1 MSLSF
6 LPFTPSFVPTYI
18 LFLAFVG
25 HIQTYAYPHNS
36 RQDFALTRKGS
47 KLSQEAAQSI
57 LTNSASER
65 GGGSIAWSRPSSA
78 SATVSKIA
86 GVKNSPTTNERAI
99 NAMPTSSPTIAARDS
114 SMKEALTSSMP
125 AITSFTPVS
134 GFAFPSVT
142 ASPSITASSYKTLTS
157 LIPCII
163 SNANS
168 IAVHSWEIGAFTETL
183 LEVYYPELTP
193 FGWKAS
199 AFDGEDIPWSVLKIA
214 KDAISHYNWTGAPG
228 QNSENNLQDY
238 LFPDT
243 TPHAHVSQALVGG
256 DGSLGD
262 PVSLIPAVWLLA
274 RFARQDDLREELGLR
289 SPKDYAWA
297 VGNQLDYLF
306 NGPTSDNGTISQREA
321 GFEVWSDMG
330 YMIPPSLAYLGLD
343 ISNYNL
349 LKKALVQFSLES
361 SAMLDTDQQIY
372 QHIPASDARL
382 WATGNGWMAY
392 GLMRDLASVKMSPFA
407 EDFST
412 LKSDAEQTIAG
423 VFKALFDQLGEDGL
437 LPDYMLQDNSTL
449 ALGDTAGT
457 ALTVAAYYRFLEITP
472 HLTSQDLTAKAEKA
486 FDGVVAKIDDNG
498 WVTHCVD
505 PMGTYGWVVY
515 PEDYSLHSPEGQA
528 FAAKM
533 WKARTDAGY

>member
-1 MSLSF
+1 MLPSFLSF
-6 LPFTPSFVPTYI
+6 IPSFFATHI
-18 LFLAFVG
+18 LFFAFTCLT
-25 HIQTYAYPHNS
+25 QTHAYPHN
-36 RQDFALTRKGS
+36 RQDVALTRKGS
-47 KLSQEAAQSI
+47 DLSHEAAQSI
-57 LTNSASER
+57 MTNSGSELR
-65 GGGSIAWSRPSSA
+65 GSSAAWNQPSSA

-86 GVKNSPTTNERAI
+86 SVTSSSTINERA
-99 NAMPTSSPTIAARDS
+99 NNVMFTSPSATVANGS
-114 SMKEALTSSMP
+114 SLTETLTSSTP
-125 AITSFTPVS
+125 VTTSFTPVS
-134 GFAFPSVT
+134 GLAFPSIV
-142 ASPSITASSYKTLTS
+142 ASPSIIASSYKTLTS
-157 LIPCII
+157 LIPSIL

-183 LEVYYPELTP
+183 LEVYYPKLSP
-193 FGWKAS
+193 FEWDAN

-214 KDAISHYNWTGAPG
+214 TDAISHYNWTGAPG
-228 QNSENNLQDY
+228 QDFSKSLQDY

-256 DGSLGD
+256 DGALGD

-274 RFARQDDLREELGLR
+274 KFAKQNDLRDKLGLR
-289 SPKDYAWA
+289 CPEDYAWA

-321 GFEVWSDMG
+321 RFEVWSDMG
-330 YMIPPSLAYLGLD
+330 YMITPSLAYLGLD
-343 ISNYNL
+343 ISDDSL
-349 LKKALVQFSLES
+349 LKKALEQFILES
-361 SAMLDTDQQIY
+361 SAMLDTDQLIY
-372 QHIPASDARL
+372 QHIPATDARL
-382 WATGNGWMAY
+382 WATGNGWMTY
-392 GLMRDLASVKMSPFA
+392 GLMRNLASVKTSPFA
-407 EDFST
+407 EDLSS
-412 LKSDAEQTIAG
+412 LKFEAEQTIAG
-423 VFKALFDQLGEDGL
+423 VFKALFDQLGEDSL

-457 ALTVAAYYRFLEITP
+457 ALTVAAYYRFLEIAP
-472 HLTSQDLTAKAEKA
+472 HLTSQDMTAKAEKA